1 MSDAASDA
9 SIDGAAERLLLQ
21 QALQDDHEAWRQLME
36 HHAPRIAAYIGA
48 RLRRHKVVER
58 LVAETIFVAWR
69 HRHEYAQ
76 SQDFASWLRRI
87 AANLAMRWHSRHQ
100 GEPLVEAFPRE
111 RCEGM
116 QQFATMQALDNALGT
131 LGDRHRMALEQ
142 RYRGGLDGESLALA
156 LHVAP
161 DAVDA
166 VVEEALEALD
176 KALAN
181 GGAS

>member
-1 MSDAASDA
+1 MSDVDA
-9 SIDGAAERLLLQ
+9 HIIDSAAERMLVQ
-21 QALQDDHEAWRQLME
+21 QALQDDHEAWGQLMR
-36 HHAPRIAAYIGA
+36 HYAPRLAAYIGA

-58 LVAETIFVAWR
+58 LVAETIYVAWR

-76 SQDFASWLRRI
+76 GQDFATWLRRI
-87 AANLAMRWHSRHQ
+87 AANLALRWHRRHQ

-116 QQFATMQALDNALGT
+116 QQYATMQALDNALGN
-131 LGDRHRMALEQ
+131 LQDRQRMALEQ
-142 RYRGGLDGESLALA
+142 HYRGGLEGEALAAA
-156 LHVAP
+156 LHVPP
-161 DAVDA
+161 DDVDG
-166 VVEEALEALD
+166 VVQEALEALD